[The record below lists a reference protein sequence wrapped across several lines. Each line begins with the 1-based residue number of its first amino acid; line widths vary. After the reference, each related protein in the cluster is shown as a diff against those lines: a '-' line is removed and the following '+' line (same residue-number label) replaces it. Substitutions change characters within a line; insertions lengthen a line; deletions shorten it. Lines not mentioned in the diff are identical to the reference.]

1 MLFKVKSELESQLSA
16 NLNKIE
22 NEVNKIRD
30 KQSSLATTIDISKKI
45 DQEREIALSLQKP
58 AQMLDELKSHFQRV
72 MDSQS
77 DEMRDLI
84 QKTVH

>member
-1 MLFKVKSELESQLSA
+1 M
-16 NLNKIE
+16 NKIE